1 MSCPH
6 ETFILTF
13 GSQKVDIYV
22 HFFSTKNI
30 SKGKTSTLNSSILIV
45 YGTKPPY
52 YVITDVQVG
61 LTNEQEVTCRR
72 TYRTLQMNLTI
83 WTDNIVGSDGPVHA
97 LYTLTGPEGRHRE
110 MIPIS
115 K

>member
-1 MSCPH
+1 M
-6 ETFILTF
+6 L
-13 GSQKVDIYV
+13 
-22 HFFSTKNI
+22 
-30 SKGKTSTLNSSILIV
+30 SIVVMQYQCQEL
-45 YGTKPPY
+45 P
-52 YVITDVQVG
+52 VITDVQVG

-97 LYTLTGPEGRHRE
+97 LYTLTGPEGRHNE